1 MAHWNDKPRR
11 AALTA
16 VAASMLLSACA
27 VNPLVAWKAPKLEA
41 HEAMSLDF
49 AKDYARSSRDAYQ
62 QRLNDQVGQQSSLA
76 STLLGLG
83 ALATGFGLAKAHRD
97 SYTSIALL
105 GGTGYA
111 LGQQNLRPERLKVF
125 LVGIEALNCALAVV
139 TPLDMNKTE
148 FKELAELT
156 DMLNTSLA
164 EQAEASADFR
174 AKVESLPTE
183 QRSAALD
190 ALADASDSLQ
200 KAGQSTQSGARALRG
215 KVRMAGH
222 QLVNTVDRVRT
233 EVDKAAL
240 ETVPDLSS
248 VGKLIAGLAD
258 FAGNILPGA
267 KLDERIR
274 DATKALGSAQSS
286 ARLGAVVDKSPV
298 LAVSYKALSR
308 ANRNLSVAIASVQ
321 DRLAGLDPEASSTAL
336 AQCKVAGVVAGLSL
350 TEDELK
356 FAGSKEETLSFVAS
370 GGTKPYQG
378 ALMTGGSTGV
388 TVRSPVAFDSRFDV
402 SVAAS
407 VKEGSFKL
415 LVQDSSSPTAKTRM
429 VLVVVGKTKTTAA
442 DPAPAKEGEPKTVV
456 EFADKMAEQLKFTSS
471 SGHEFILTKKNLDSK
486 PDSLILTV
494 ACTAKAG
501 KAADTLDNVVAAL
514 MAKAGVKDAWLNAIA
529 ADSTIKQKIEF
540 ATGTEAKCVAK
551 P

>member
-11 AALTA
+11 VTLTA
-16 VAASMLLSACA
+16 LSASMLLSACA
-27 VNPLVAWKAPKLEA
+27 VNPLVAWDAPKLA
-41 HEAMSLDF
+41 SDKSMSLDF

-62 QRLNDQVGQQSSLA
+62 QRLNDQVGQQSGLA
-76 STLLGLG
+76 SALLGLG

-111 LGQQNLRPERLKVF
+111 LGQQNLRPERLKVY
-125 LVGIEALNCALAVV
+125 LAGIEALNCALAVV
-139 TPLDMNKTE
+139 TPLDMSEAE
-148 FKELAELT
+148 FKELVKLT
-156 DMLNTSLA
+156 DMLNERLA
-164 EQAEASADFR
+164 EQAEAAADFR
-174 AKVESLPTE
+174 AKVESLPAD
-183 QRSAALD
+183 QRSAALV
-190 ALADASDSLQ
+190 ALADASDILQ
-200 KAGQSTQSGARALRG
+200 KAGQLTQSGTRNLRG
-215 KVRMAGH
+215 KVRAAGH

-248 VGKLIAGLAD
+248 VAKLIASLAD

-267 KLDERIR
+267 KLDDRIR
-274 DATKALGSAQSS
+274 SATQALGSAQSS
-286 ARLGAVVDKSPV
+286 GGLDKDARRTPV
-298 LAVSYKALSR
+298 LAVSYGALSR

-356 FAGSKEETLSFVAS
+356 FGGGKEETLSFVAS

-388 TVRSPVAFDSRFDV
+388 TVRAPVAFDSRFDV

-429 VLVVVGKTKTTAA
+429 VLVVVGKTKTAAA
-442 DPAPAKEGEPKTVV
+442 DTAPAKEAEPKTVA
-456 EFADKMAEQLKFTSS
+456 EFADKMAIQLKFTSPA
-471 SGHEFILTKKNLDSK
+471 GHELTLTKKDLDSK

-501 KAADTLDNVVAAL
+501 KAADTVADTVVAL
-514 MAKAGVKDAWLNAIA
+514 MTKAGVKDAWLNVIA

-540 ATGTEAKCVAK
+540 ATGTDAKCIAK
-551 P
+551 S